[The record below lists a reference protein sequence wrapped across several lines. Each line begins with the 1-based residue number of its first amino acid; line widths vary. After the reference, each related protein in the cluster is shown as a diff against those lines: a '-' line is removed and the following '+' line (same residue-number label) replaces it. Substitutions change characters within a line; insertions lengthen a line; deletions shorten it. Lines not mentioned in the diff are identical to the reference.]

1 MNDTSPPLWELTDI
15 KKSFVGVQALKGV
28 SITLREG
35 EIHALLGENGSGK
48 STLIKCVAGVHQ
60 PDAGRMLWKGK
71 PVEFRHPMD
80 ARDHGVATIFQEFS
94 IVPTLSIAENVF
106 LGRQPRR
113 KGGAIDWKAM
123 QVETL
128 KVLDQLEIHVDPSV
142 TVRSLSVAEQQLVE
156 IAKAISLESTLL
168 IMDEPT
174 AALGLAETERLLAL
188 VRRLASQGKAIL
200 YISHRLDEV
209 FQVANRVTI
218 LKDGNLIAS
227 RPVADIS
234 MNEIVQMMVGMEI
247 EQHYPKVV
255 NVKSQ
260 PCLEVEHLSTQRD
273 VSNVSFTINV
283 GEVFGLGG
291 MVGSGRTE
299 IARALFGLDPITSGS
314 MRLYGKQV
322 RFHSPSQAIHQGVGL
337 IPENRKLD
345 GLFFN
350 FAAAPNI
357 TMSRMT
363 EILNGPFLSLT
374 GERKAGADYVQKL
387 SITPTALERSVRFL
401 SGGNQQKV
409 VIARWLFSKA
419 RLLILDEPTQGIDVG
434 AKLDVYNV
442 INELTAAGI
451 SILLISSDYPEL
463 LAISDRVAIVR
474 DGRILHIAESN
485 TLSEYELLA
494 IASGADLD
502 ERMEAIF
509 QLRTVALPFIHQLR
523 DQLGETTHLAV
534 LDRDTMRLLY
544 LDKFTGHESVEMMS
558 RSGSTAP
565 LTCTGLGKVLLAY
578 EPAAA
583 VGDWFKTQAIPRYTP
598 TTITDVDI
606 LMSELASIRQNGF
619 GLDREEH
626 EPGIRCIAVPIRDS
640 SGQVIA
646 AISITGPV
654 GRMPEDLAGSPIR
667 HTVVDTADRISH
679 ELGFKAEN

>member
-209 FQVANRVTI
+209 FQVADRVTI

>member
-60 PDAGRMLWKGK
+60 PDAGRMLWKAK

-128 KVLDQLEIHVDPSV
+128 KVLDQLEIHVDPSA

-209 FQVANRVTI
+209 FQVADRVTI
-218 LKDGNLIAS
+218 LKDGNLVAT
-227 RPVADIS
+227 RPVAGIS

-247 EQHYPKVV
+247 EQHYPKVI

-273 VSNVSFTINV
+273 VNNVSFTINV

-314 MRLYGKQV
+314 IRLYGKQV
-322 RFHSPSQAIHQGVGL
+322 RFHSPSQAIRQGVGL

-374 GERKAGADYVQKL
+374 GERKAGAAYVQKL

-494 IASGADLD
+494 IASGAELD

-523 DQLGETTHLAV
+523 DKLGETTHLAV

-578 EPAAA
+578 EATAA

-640 SGQVIA
+640 SGHVIA

-667 HTVVDTADRISH
+667 HTVVDTADRISQ
-679 ELGFKAEN
+679 ELGFKTEK